1 MDRCKALREDP
12 AVQRDR
18 AAALRPEHADM
29 ATKPV
34 AQPRPPAVIVNN
46 SDDEMELNVGNFD
59 LVTRSEKHQTRQS
72 ST

>member
-1 MDRCKALREDP
+1 
-12 AVQRDR
+12 
-18 AAALRPEHADM
+18 M

-59 LVTRSEKHQTRQS
+59 LVTRSEKCTRLGKFDVIVPVRLRRHS
-72 ST
+72 AIALIRP